1 MASGAAVENL
11 DSFDYRI
18 LDLLK
23 VNSRRTGE
31 QISEEIG
38 LSPAACLRRVQRLRK
53 IGAIEREVAIVS
65 PSVENRDLVIVVLMT
80 IQGHNPRIM
89 DEFCQKLRR
98 VDVVNR
104 LIWVT
109 GEDDIVLV
117 LHCASMEE
125 FDAFARAHINDAP
138 VVGYKTLV
146 SMREYQTWDVG

>member
-1 MASGAAVENL
+1 MEDL
-11 DSFDYRI
+11 DSFDHRI

-31 QISEEIG
+31 QLSEEIG

-53 IGAIEREVAIVS
+53 IGAIEREVAILS
-65 PSVENRDLVIVVLMT
+65 PKLDKRGLVIVVLVT
-80 IQGHNPRIM
+80 IKGHSPQLM
-89 DEFCQKLRR
+89 DEFCQRLRKEP
-98 VDVVNR
+98 VVNR

-125 FDAFARAHINDAP
+125 FDRFARAYINEEP
-138 VVGYKTLV
+138 VLGYKTLV
-146 SMREYQTWDVG
+146 SMREYQTWDVA